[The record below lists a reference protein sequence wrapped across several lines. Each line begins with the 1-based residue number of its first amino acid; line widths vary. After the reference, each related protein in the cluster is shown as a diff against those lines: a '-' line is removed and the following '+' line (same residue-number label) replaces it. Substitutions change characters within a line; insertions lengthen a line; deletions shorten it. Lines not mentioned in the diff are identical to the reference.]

1 MRMIKKR
8 GRRSRRHI
16 GIGILLLF
24 MICGFLSNCSSYN
37 PSLYPS
43 YDVLNPGEKVK
54 ENPVGWVYFSEGK
67 WVIDWEEDY
76 VPNPDQ
82 AYTITNKEMG
92 IWIYEL
98 RMEIEKLRR
107 MK

>member
-1 MRMIKKR
+1 MRRIKKR
-8 GRRSRRHI
+8 GRQSRRHI
-16 GIGILLLF
+16 GIGIVLLF
-24 MICGFLSNCSSYN
+24 MICGFLTNCSSYN

-43 YDVLNPGEKVK
+43 YDVLNPGEKVR
-54 ENPVGWVYFSEGK
+54 ENPVGFVYHDGEK
-67 WVIDWEEDY
+67 WIVEWKENY
-76 VPNPDQ
+76 LPDPERS
-82 AYTITNKEMG
+82 YSMINEEMG

>member
-8 GRRSRRHI
+8 GRQSKRLIRL
-16 GIGILLLF
+16 GIVLIF
-24 MICGFLSNCSSYN
+24 IICGLGNNCSSYN

-43 YDVLNPGEKVK
+43 YDVLNPGDEVLENPIGFVYFDGLSWVIEWK
-54 ENPVGWVYFSEGK
+54 ENYL
-67 WVIDWEEDY
+67 
-76 VPNPDQ
+76 PDPERS
-82 AYTITNKEMG
+82 YSIINEEMG